1 MFDSM
6 QKTHECDVFYHFSR
20 PVISQRPDITRWVS
34 GRGRG
39 VKKHVNVKNE
49 GIMQKTNHQMLML
62 NIISGNIQ
70 A

>member
-20 PVISQRPDITRWVS
+20 PVISQRPDIPRWVS
-34 GRGRG
+34 GRGRW

>member
-1 MFDSM
+1 MFGSM
-6 QKTHECDVFYHFSR
+6 QKTHECDVFYHLSW
-20 PVISQRPDITRWVS
+20 PAISQRPDVTRWVS
-34 GRGRG
+34 GRGRW

>member
-1 MFDSM
+1 M
-6 QKTHECDVFYHFSR
+6 
-20 PVISQRPDITRWVS
+20 S
-34 GRGRG
+34 GRSRW

>member
-1 MFDSM
+1 MFGSM
-6 QKTHECDVFYHFSR
+6 QKTHECYVFYHLSS
-20 PVISQRPDITRWVS
+20 PAISQRPDITRWMS
-34 GRGRG
+34 GRGRW

>member
-1 MFDSM
+1 MFGSM
-6 QKTHECDVFYHFSR
+6 QKTHECDVFYHLGR
-20 PVISQRPDITRWVS
+20 PVISQRPVIQWWMS
-34 GRGRG
+34 GRGRW

>member
-1 MFDSM
+1 MFCSM
-6 QKTHECDVFYHFSR
+6 QKTHECDVFYHLGR
-20 PVISQRPDITRWVS
+20 PVISQRPVIQRWMS
-34 GRGRG
+34 GRGRL

>member
-1 MFDSM
+1 MFGSM
-6 QKTHECDVFYHFSR
+6 QKTHECDVFYHLSR
-20 PVISQRPDITRWVS
+20 PVISQRPVIQRWMS
-34 GRGRG
+34 GRGRW

-62 NIISGNIQ
+62 NIITGNIQ

>member
-20 PVISQRPDITRWVS
+20 PVISQSPDITRWVS
-34 GRGRG
+34 GRGRW

>member
-34 GRGRG
+34 GRGRW

-49 GIMQKTNHQMLML
+49 GVMQKTNRQMLML

>member
-1 MFDSM
+1 MFGSM

-34 GRGRG
+34 GRGRW

>member
-1 MFDSM
+1 MFGSM
-6 QKTHECDVFYHFSR
+6 QKTHECDVFYHLGR
-20 PVISQRPDITRWVS
+20 PVISQRPVIQRWVS
-34 GRGRG
+34 GRGRR

>member
-1 MFDSM
+1 MFGSM
-6 QKTHECDVFYHFSR
+6 QKTHECDVFYHLSR
-20 PVISQRPDITRWVS
+20 PVISQRPDTTRWMS
-34 GRGRG
+34 GRGRW

>member
-1 MFDSM
+1 MFGLM
-6 QKTHECDVFYHFSR
+6 QKTHECDVFYHLGR
-20 PVISQRPDITRWVS
+20 PVISQRPVIQRWVS
-34 GRGRG
+34 GRGRW

>member
-1 MFDSM
+1 MFGSM
-6 QKTHECDVFYHFSR
+6 QKTHECDVFYNLSR
-20 PVISQRPDITRWVS
+20 PVISQRPDITRWMS
-34 GRGRG
+34 GRGRW